1 MGSKFCLSDV
11 LLCFTLCVSSCNK
24 MLVLQMVCGVY
35 RFQMKEKMWKTPC
48 KRRQISLFIGKVMK
62 NGMQFKVFFLIYI
75 NLFSIFELF

>member
-1 MGSKFCLSDV
+1 MCCYASRCVCHHATKCLCC
-11 LLCFTLCVSSCNK
+11 L
-24 MLVLQMVCGVY
+24 MVCGVY

>member
-1 MGSKFCLSDV
+1 
-11 LLCFTLCVSSCNK
+11 
-24 MLVLQMVCGVY
+24 MVCGVY

>member
-1 MGSKFCLSDV
+1 MLHAV
-11 LLCFTLCVSSCNK
+11 CVIMQQNACVAE
-24 MLVLQMVCGVY
+24 LMVCGVY